1 MTEQGRVIYF
11 INGLTRG
18 GAEIGLR
25 SLLENGLFE
34 GYDFRVIILHR
45 GSAELRREV
54 GALAG
59 EDRIIEAS
67 TSPKLTIRGCVIG
80 MYLLFRTIVTF
91 RPDSVILSLKQAN
104 IIGRFVL
111 YAFPKVK
118 CIAFEHIAELERG
131 PAVALYSKLLRL
143 TSGRVDSVWADC
155 TTTLNATRVYFKP
168 RPREEKV
175 VPLFLASD
183 EAPLKSC
190 YELSGPARIVTAGRL
205 VSRKRVDL
213 LLKTIRILADRGR
226 IVVLTIYGEG
236 PMKSAFQQLANE
248 LGIGQQVEFAGFKHK
263 WYADAAEHDLFIH
276 MSDEEGFCI
285 VVAEAMMVGLP
296 VIANAVGGIRDYS
309 CDGRTAVHLASMD
322 PQYVADIIGRHLD
335 CENHRQYLGNCAAGW
350 IKSTYRRERVKELY
364 RSVEF

>member
-34 GYDFRVIILHR
+34 GCDFRVIILHR

-59 EDRIIEAS
+59 ESRIIEAS
-67 TSPKLTIRGCVIG
+67 RSPKLTIRGCVIG
-80 MYLLFRTIVTF
+80 MYLLVRTIVTF
-91 RPDSVILSLKQAN
+91 RPVSVILSLKQAN

-111 YAFPKVK
+111 YAFPRIK

-131 PAVALYSKLLRL
+131 PAVALYSKLLKL

-155 TTTLNATRVYFKP
+155 TTTLHATRVYFRS

-190 YELSGPARIVTAGRL
+190 YELSDPARIVTAGRL

-213 LLKTIRILADRGR
+213 LLRAIRILADRGR

-248 LGIGQQVEFAGFKHK
+248 LGISQQVKFAGFKHK

-309 CDGRTAVHLASMD
+309 CDGRTAAHLSSMD

-335 CENHRQYLGNCAAGW
+335 CENHRQHLGNCAAGW

-364 RSVEF
+364 RSVDL

>member
-1 MTEQGRVIYF
+1 MTAPRRVIYF

-54 GALAG
+54 GLLAG
-59 EDRIIEAS
+59 EHRLIEAS
-67 TSPKLTIRGCVIG
+67 ASPNLTMTGCIRG
-80 MYLLFRTIVTF
+80 MYLLARTIATF

-104 IIGRFVL
+104 IIGRLVL
-111 YAFPKVK
+111 YAYPNVK

-131 PAVALYSKLLRL
+131 PAVKLYTRLLRW
-143 TSGRVDSVWADC
+143 TSNRVDSVWADC
-155 TTTLNATRVYFKP
+155 TTTLKETRVYFSP
-168 RPREEKV
+168 RQREEEII
-175 VPLFLASD
+175 PLFLAND

-190 YELSGPARIVTAGRL
+190 YKLSGPARIVTAGRL
-205 VSRKRVDL
+205 VNRKRIDL
-213 LLKTIRILADRGR
+213 LLKAIRILLDRGR
-226 IVVLTIYGEG
+226 PVSLTIFGEG
-236 PMKSAFQQLANE
+236 PMKLAFQQLARD
-248 LGIGQQVEFAGFKHK
+248 LGIGDQVEFAGFKHR
-263 WYADAAEHDLFIH
+263 WYEHAKDHDLFIH

-309 CDGRTAVHLASMD
+309 NDGVTAAHLTSLD
-322 PQYVADIIGRHLD
+322 PQYVADVMTQYLD
-335 CENHRQYLGNCAAGW
+335 CENNRHSLGLRAAED
-350 IKSTYRRERVKELY
+350 IKSFYQRDRVIELY
-364 RSVEF
+364 RSVAF